1 MLEQRN
7 LILAIALSVAII
19 VGFEMLTPAPPPAP
33 EQVAQ
38 QTTGAPATG
47 GDASSVP
54 VVGSTAP
61 GSVPTAN
68 NIPTPGGAP
77 SAGAVADAVRADVI
91 AKGPRISFD
100 NNRIHG
106 SISLV
111 GGRIDDLT
119 LTDYRETVDP
129 TSPQIVLLSPA
140 GTAKPYYADFGWTT
154 GPGVKINT
162 PTPQTL
168 WKSNKRSLEA
178 GSTATLSWNNGEG
191 LTFKRMI
198 ALDEDFI
205 FTVTDIVENQ
215 TGAPVSLYP
224 YSLVSRTGLPQT
236 TGFYILH
243 EGALG
248 VFDETLKEVD
258 YEDMQEEQK
267 IPVSSTGG
275 WIGITDKY
283 WLAALI
289 PDQKAKINANFG
301 HSISNGQEKFQ
312 IDYLLDV
319 HNVAAKSSTQVVN
332 HLFAGAKEV
341 HVLDSYETKLN
352 VKNFDLA
359 VDFGWFY
366 FLTKP
371 FFYAIDWFY
380 KLLGN
385 FGLAILALTVC
396 VRIVFYPLANKSF
409 KAMGAMKRLQPE
421 MTKLRERHADD
432 KAKLNQEMMALYKK
446 EKANPMAGCLPIA
459 LQIPVFFS
467 LYKVLFVSIEMRHA
481 PFYGWISDLSAA
493 DPTSLVNLF
502 GLIPWT
508 PPEFIPALGV
518 WPIIMG
524 ITMFLQQKLNP
535 QPADPM
541 QAKIFM
547 FLPFV
552 FTFMLSTFPAGL
564 VIYWSWNNTLSMAQ
578 QWIIMKRSGVKPGG
592 KAGGKAVSK

>member
-19 VGFEMLTPAPPPAP
+19 VGFEMISPKPVPTP
-33 EQVAQ
+33 EQMAQ
-38 QTTGAPATG
+38 QQTGVATNMSPSADG
-47 GDASSVP
+47 SGVP
-54 VVGSTAP
+54 IVNNAAP
-61 GSVPTAN
+61 GSVPAPGN
-68 NIPTPGGAP
+68 VPAPGGT
-77 SAGAVADAVRADVI
+77 GAQGAIANAVRADVI
-91 AKGPRISFD
+91 ANSPRITFD
-100 NNRIHG
+100 NGRVFG
-106 SISLV
+106 SISLT

-119 LTDYRETVDP
+119 LTGYRETVDP
-129 TSPQIVLLSPA
+129 ESAQIVLLSPA

-154 GPGVKINT
+154 GPGIKIKT
-162 PTPQTL
+162 PTPQTV
-168 WKSNKRSLEA
+168 WQSDKRTLSGNA
-178 GSTATLSWNNGEG
+178 TATLSWNNGEG
-191 LTFKRMI
+191 LIFKRMI
-198 ALDEDFI
+198 TLDDDFM
-205 FTVTDIVENQ
+205 FTVRDVVENK
-215 TGAPVSLYP
+215 TGEAVSLYP
-224 YSLVSRTGLPQT
+224 YGLVSRTGLPQT

-258 YEDMQEEQK
+258 YEDMQEEGK
-267 IPVSSTGG
+267 IQVASTGG

-283 WLAALI
+283 WLAALV
-289 PDQKAKINANFG
+289 PDQKAKINASFG
-301 HSISNGQEKFQ
+301 HSISNNQEKFQ
-312 IDYLLDV
+312 IDYLHGAHSVD
-319 HNVAAKSSTQVVN
+319 ARSSTEVVN
-332 HLFAGAKEV
+332 HFFAGAKEV
-341 HVLDSYETKLN
+341 HVLDSYETKYA
-352 VKNFDLA
+352 VKRFDLA

-421 MTKLRERHADD
+421 MTKLRERYGDD

-535 QPADPM
+535 QPADPI

-578 QWIIMKRSGVKPGG
+578 QYIIMKRAGVKPGG
-592 KAGGKAVSK
+592 KAVSK

>member
-19 VGFEMLTPAPPPAP
+19 VGFEMFSPKPVPTP
-33 EQVAQ
+33 EQIAQ
-38 QTTGAPATG
+38 QTAGQTASPASPSDTG
-47 GDASSVP
+47 SIP
-54 VVGSTAP
+54 VVGNASP
-61 GSVPTAN
+61 GSVPT
-68 NIPTPGGAP
+68 PGGVSLP
-77 SAGAVADAVRADVI
+77 GANVAAVRTDVI
-91 AKGPRISFD
+91 GKTARVRFD
-100 NNRIHG
+100 NGRVHG

-119 LTDYRETVDP
+119 LTGYRETVDP
-129 TSPQIVLLSPA
+129 ESAQIVVLSPA
-140 GTAKPYYADFGWTT
+140 GSANPYYADFGWTT
-154 GPGVKINT
+154 GPGIKTKT
-162 PTPQTL
+162 PTAQTV
-168 WKSNKRSLEA
+168 WKSNKSSLEV
-178 GSTATLSWNNGEG
+178 GSPVTLSWDNGEG
-191 LTFKRMI
+191 LSFRRVI
-198 ALDEDFI
+198 DLDDDFM
-205 FTVTDIVENQ
+205 FTVTDRVENQ
-215 TGAPVSLYP
+215 SGDAVTLYP
-224 YSLVSRTGLPQT
+224 YGLISRTGLPET

-248 VFDETLKEVD
+248 VFDETLKEID
-258 YEDMQEEQK
+258 YEDMQEEGRIQVK
-267 IPVSSTGG
+267 STGG

-283 WLAALI
+283 WLAALV
-289 PDQKAKINANFG
+289 PDQKAKIDASFS
-301 HSISNGQEKFQ
+301 HSLVSNSEKFQ
-312 IDYLLDV
+312 VDYL
-319 HNVAAKSSTQVVN
+319 HAGHAIGANGSSEVVN
-332 HLFAGAKEV
+332 HFFAGAKEV
-341 HVLDSYETKLN
+341 HMLDAYEVKYN

-421 MTKLRERHADD
+421 MAKLRERHADD
-432 KAKLNQEMMALYKK
+432 KQKLNQAMMELYKK

-481 PFYGWISDLSAA
+481 PFYGWISDLSAQ

-524 ITMFLQQKLNP
+524 ITMYLQQKLNP
-535 QPADPM
+535 QPADPV

-592 KAGGKAVSK
+592 KS

>member
-1 MLEQRN
+1 
-7 LILAIALSVAII
+7 VAII
-19 VGFEMLTPAPPPAP
+19 VGFEMFNPKPEPTP
-33 EQVAQ
+33 EQIAQ
-38 QTTGAPATG
+38 QTAATTNAAATG
-47 GDASSVP
+47 GNVP
-54 VVGSTAP
+54 VVSQAVP
-61 GSVPTAN
+61 GSVPT
-68 NIPTPGGAP
+68 PGGVSVP
-77 SAGAVADAVRADVI
+77 GANATAARADVV
-91 AKGPRISFD
+91 AASPRINFD
-100 NNRIHG
+100 NGRIHG
-106 SISLV
+106 SISLA

-119 LTDYRETVDP
+119 LNGYRETVDP
-129 TSPQIVLLSPA
+129 TSPQIVVLSPA
-140 GTAKPYYADFGWTT
+140 GSADPYYADFGWTT
-154 GPGVKINT
+154 GPGSKVKT
-162 PTPQTL
+162 PTPATVWRSDRKTL
-168 WKSNKRSLEA
+168 EPGAPVLL
-178 GSTATLSWNNGEG
+178 TWNNGEG
-191 LTFKRMI
+191 LTFKREI
-198 ALDEDFI
+198 SLDDDFL
-205 FTVTDIVENQ
+205 FTITDRVENQ
-215 TGAPVSLYP
+215 SGNAVTLFP
-224 YSLVSRTGLPQT
+224 YGLVSRTNLPET

-258 YEDMQEEQK
+258 YEDMQDEGSIK
-267 IPVSSTGG
+267 VTSHGG

-289 PDQKAKINANFG
+289 PNQKAKIDASFG
-301 HSISNGQEKFQ
+301 HTLVGNQEKFQ
-312 IDYLLDV
+312 VDYL
-319 HNVAAKSSTQVVN
+319 HGPQSIAANASTEIVN

-341 HVLDSYETKLN
+341 HVLDAYEAKYDI
-352 VKNFDLA
+352 KRFDLA

-421 MTKLRERHADD
+421 MAKLRERHGDD
-432 KAKLNQEMMALYKK
+432 RQKLNQAMMELYKK

-493 DPTSLVNLF
+493 DPTSIVNLF

-508 PPEFIPALGV
+508 PPAYIPALGV

-535 QPADPM
+535 QPADPI

-547 FLPFV
+547 FLPLV

-564 VIYWSWNNTLSMAQ
+564 VIYWSWNNLLSMAQ
-578 QWIIMKRSGVKPGG
+578 QWIIMKRAGAAPGG
-592 KAGGKAVSK
+592 K

>member
-19 VGFEMLTPAPPPAP
+19 VGFEMFSPPPP
-33 EQVAQ
+33 SPQQVAQ
-38 QTTGAPATG
+38 QTNGQGVAPAPNSG
-47 GDASSVP
+47 SSVP
-54 VVGSTAP
+54 VVGTAAP
-61 GSVPTAN
+61 GSVPT
-68 NIPTPGGAP
+68 PGGVSIP
-77 SAGAVADAVRADVI
+77 GANTTVARADVVG
-91 AKGPRISFD
+91 KSPRIHFD

-106 SISLV
+106 SISLL

-119 LTDYRETVDP
+119 LNSYRETVDP
-129 TSPQIVLLSPA
+129 ESPQIVVLSPA
-140 GTAKPYYADFGWTT
+140 GSAKPYYADFGWTT
-154 GPGVKINT
+154 GPGVNIKL

-168 WKSNKRSLEA
+168 WQSDRGALTQQSPV
-178 GSTATLSWNNGEG
+178 TLTWNNGEG
-191 LTFKRMI
+191 MVFKRLI
-198 ALDEDFI
+198 ELDEHFL
-205 FTVTDIVENQ
+205 FTVTDSVENH
-215 TGAPVSLYP
+215 TNEDVTLFP
-224 YSLVSRTGLPQT
+224 YGLVSRTGMPET

-248 VFDETLKEVD
+248 VFDETLQEVD
-258 YEDMQEEQK
+258 YDEMQEEER
-267 IPVSSTGG
+267 IPVKSTGG

-289 PDQKAKINANFG
+289 PDQKAKIDASFSHFVAN
-301 HSISNGQEKFQ
+301 NEDRFQ
-312 IDYLLDV
+312 VDYLHGGQV
-319 HNVAAKSSTQVVN
+319 VAANGTTEVTN
-332 HLFAGAKEV
+332 RLFAGAKEV
-341 HVLDSYETKLN
+341 HVLDAYEARYDIKR
-352 VKNFDLA
+352 FDLA

-396 VRIVFYPLANKSF
+396 VRIVFFPLANKSF

-421 MTKLRERHADD
+421 MTKLRERYGDD
-432 KAKLNQEMMALYKK
+432 RTKLNQAMMELYKK
-446 EKANPMAGCLPIA
+446 EKANPMAGCLPIL
-459 LQIPVFFS
+459 LQIPVFFA

-481 PFYGWISDLSAA
+481 PFYGWINDLSAQ

-508 PPEFIPALGV
+508 PPEYIPALGV

-524 ITMFLQQKLNP
+524 ITMYLQQKLNP

-552 FTFMLSTFPAGL
+552 FTFMLASFPAGL
-564 VIYWSWNNTLSMAQ
+564 VIYWSWNNALSMAQ
-578 QWIIMKRSGVKPGG
+578 QWIIMKRAGVKPGG
-592 KAGGKAVSK
+592 KS